1 MIEILE
7 GGIQTTIQDF
17 PGRQGL
23 LDQGICPA
31 GPMDSLAF
39 RLANVL
45 VGNTPGDAGL
55 EITAGGLKVR
65 FHEDEVIAL
74 AGADTQPKLN
84 GSPIDV
90 WTSYRVRP
98 SDELSLGFVRGN
110 GFRSYLAV
118 SGGIDVPEYLGSR
131 STYVPGQIGGF
142 EGRPLAKEDRLNI
155 GTTAGDLDAS
165 AGRRVKEGIVPA
177 YTTEWELEAVPGP
190 QASPDYFTPEDY
202 EYFFSH
208 SWKLDRNSNRM
219 GYRLESTKWKWAR
232 TTGGIAGGHPSNIL
246 DNGYAVGAVNIS
258 GDQPIILCMDGP
270 TLGGFICCAG
280 VAYGALWKLGQMVP
294 GRDHIRFKELSI
306 EEAAHLARETDDLI
320 SDSSLEEVR

>member
-1 MIEILE
+1 MFEVLE
-7 GGIQTTIQDF
+7 GGIQTTIQDY

-45 VGNTPGDAGL
+45 VGNDPGAAGL
-55 EITAGGLKVR
+55 EVTAGGLQIR
-65 FHEDEVIAL
+65 FDSDAVIAVC
-74 AGADTQPKLN
+74 GANMQPKLN
-84 GSPIDV
+84 GEPIEV
-90 WTSYRVRP
+90 WRSYRVKP
-98 SDELSLGFVRGN
+98 GDTLALGFVSGN
-110 GFRSYLAV
+110 GFRSYVAV

-131 STYVPGQIGGF
+131 STYVPGQIGGL
-142 EGRPLAKEDRLNI
+142 EGRPLAKGDRLAI
-155 GTTAGDLDAS
+155 GQAAGDPDTL
-165 AGRRVKEGIVPA
+165 AGRRVKEGVVPP
-177 YTTEWELEAVPGP
+177 YTAEWELEAVPGP
-190 QASPDYFTPEDY
+190 QASPDYFAPEDY
-202 EYFFSH
+202 DYFFSH
-208 SWKLDRNSNRM
+208 NWKLDRNSNRM

-246 DNGYAVGAVNIS
+246 DNGYAVGAVNVS

-294 GRDHIRFKELSI
+294 GRDHIRFKELTI
-306 EEAAHLARETDDLI
+306 EEAADLARTTDAAV
-320 SDSSLEEVR
+320 SEESLERA